1 MAGVATPAIAA
12 DLRNAT
18 ALLDAAGWPRHN
30 QYVYLSDEVFGVSS
44 LPSLAEP
51 SVQELITYEGKKADL
66 VKQIAPGVQ
75 NVATGQGF
83 FFVAAQNISE
93 VQPGGRLENVD
104 LFIPYCCED
113 PAARAL
119 HLML

>member
-1 MAGVATPAIAA
+1 MAGVATPAIVA

-18 ALLDAAGWPRHN
+18 ALLDAAGWPRHS

-44 LPSLAEP
+44 LPSVAEP
-51 SVQELITYEGKKADL
+51 SVQELIAYEGKKANL

-83 FFVAAQNISE
+83 FFVAVQNISE

-104 LFIPYCCED
+104 LFIPYCCRE
-113 PAARAL
+113 PSSFQVL
-119 HLML
+119 V

>member
-1 MAGVATPAIAA
+1 MCRLASHAA
-12 DLRNAT
+12 
-18 ALLDAAGWPRHN
+18 
-30 QYVYLSDEVFGVSS
+30 SS
-44 LPSLAEP
+44 GTSVAEP
-51 SVQELITYEGKKADL
+51 SVQELIAYEGKKADL

-104 LFIPYCCED
+104 LFIPYCCATKND
-113 PAARAL
+113 AAHA
-119 HLML
+119 M